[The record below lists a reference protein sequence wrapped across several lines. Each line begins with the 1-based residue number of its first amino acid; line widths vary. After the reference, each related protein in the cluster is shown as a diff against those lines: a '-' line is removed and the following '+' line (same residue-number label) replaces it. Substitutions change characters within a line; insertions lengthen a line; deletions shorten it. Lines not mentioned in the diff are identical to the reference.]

1 MAFRALKVWREK
13 IVLNI
18 CFLHKKYPPRN
29 AALGRYLNVFKAS
42 IVIIM
47 LQDCWRGLL

>member
-18 CFLHKKYPPRN
+18 CFLQKASPKKCCSWEI
-29 AALGRYLNVFKAS
+29 LECFQAS